1 MGINDLKRICP
12 LHNFEYESK
21 LKFKLPVHLMYKNE
35 VSLLSKGVD
44 YVNVR
49 FTRRLN
55 ELNRNALH
63 RKEKGHSN
71 VVVQT

>member
-1 MGINDLKRICP
+1 
-12 LHNFEYESK
+12 
-21 LKFKLPVHLMYKNE
+21 MYKNE

-55 ELNRNALH
+55 ELNRNAFH

-71 VVVQT
+71 IVVQT

>member
-1 MGINDLKRICP
+1 
-12 LHNFEYESK
+12 
-21 LKFKLPVHLMYKNE
+21 MYKNE

-55 ELNRNALH
+55 ELNRNALQE
-63 RKEKGHSN
+63 RKRHCCN
-71 VVVQT
+71 V